1 MNNVDL
7 GYSSIAN
14 DEMFLRITVED
25 TGKGI
30 KKED

>member
-1 MNNVDL
+1 MTNVEL
-7 GYSSIAN
+7 GYSFIAS
-14 DEMFLRITVED
+14 DELFLRITVED